1 MIEQKNGEQVFEYK
15 FPEFISDNNEISIK
29 SDDYEVLQ
37 VLGSGSFGCVL
48 KVKSKIN
55 KQIYAMKKI
64 DKDKIKKK
72 YGKKYGP
79 KYYENEIKFLEK
91 LKSPYVCK
99 FYAFFEEG
107 NYLFFILEF
116 MNNGDLDTFYNAN
129 KVLQKKVPEEKLWE
143 IFYKSISGLKYIHEK
158 GLIHRDIK
166 LENIFLD
173 DNFNIKIGDFNCS
186 AAKDEESAA
195 NFTDKEDD
203 LESMINGRTFIG
215 TEGYMAPEVFRN
227 RKFNNYEYG
236 QKADV
241 FSMGVSY
248 FELCYG
254 CKPDINVKKADYF
267 NKKIYSN
274 ELNKIVDKMTEK
286 NDRKRISS
294 DDAYFYIRK
303 YFINKYVKNSSVDA
317 ILHCFYCFPN
327 FKDFFNNNKNKDLFS
342 QNNNNEDNKDNEDD
356 TINYKEEIGNNI
368 FNVIQSLS
376 TNNKDQIDDNLYELR
391 YSMTNSGLNAKD
403 NEEIDPG
410 IFISFFLKILNSVL
424 NEITEIDEK
433 SLADDIYIL
442 STFYKFDK
450 CVEEMNFNLY
460 INTYSK
466 RLLSLISRNFFNIME
481 IKQECKNPG
490 CNYVGYSFSM
500 LNFLPLNVNILESQC
515 QKKDNLHLRDAFNC
529 LLNNNITLSKD
540 RGIKCNKC
548 NDFTIHQ
555 ESKKFYHTSKDLI
568 IIFDRGEDFSNKT
581 FINFDDQLILNK
593 AEVERYNEVRYNLVS
608 ILVKME
614 TPKEREE
621 YISFMPFGDGNWVSN
636 KDKKNSLSLDEVK
649 KSGIIVAL
657 FYYSEDNNLVLQP
670 NNLYNGNGY
679 SSIW

>member
-1 MIEQKNGEQVFEYK
+1 MIEQKNGEKVFEYK
-15 FPEFISDNNEISIK
+15 FPEFISDNNEIASK

-37 VLGSGSFGCVL
+37 VLGSGNFSCVL

-55 KQIYAMKKI
+55 KQIYAMKKV
-64 DKDKIKKK
+64 DMDKIEHQME
-72 YGKKYGP
+72 YDR
-79 KYYENEIKFLEK
+79 KYYENEIRFLEK
-91 LKSPYVCK
+91 LRSPYVCK
-99 FYAFFEEG
+99 CYAVFKEG
-107 NYLFFILEF
+107 NYLFFIMEF
-116 MNNGDLDTFYNAN
+116 MNNGDLNTFYNAN
-129 KVLQKKVPEEKLWE
+129 KALQMKVPEEKLWD
-143 IFYKSISGLKYIHEK
+143 IFYKSISGLKYIHEQ

-166 LENIFLD
+166 LENLFLD
-173 DNFNIKIGDFNCS
+173 DDFNIKIGDFNVS
-186 AAKDEESAA
+186 ATIDEKSAA
-195 NFTDKEDD
+195 NFTEQEED
-203 LESMINGRTFIG
+203 LEFMTNGLTCLG
-215 TEGYMAPEVFRN
+215 TEGYMAPEVKRN
-227 RKFNNYEYG
+227 KNYIYKYG
-236 QKADV
+236 PKVDV

-254 CKPDINVKKADYF
+254 CKPYEKGKKADYF

-274 ELNKIVDKMTEK
+274 ELNKIVDKMTDK
-286 NDRKRISS
+286 DDRKRISS

-317 ILHCFYCFPN
+317 VLHCFYCFPN
-327 FKDFFNNNKNKDLFS
+327 FKDFFNNNKNKNLIR
-342 QNNNNEDNKDNEDD
+342 QNNNNEDNEDNEDD
-356 TINYKEEIGNNI
+356 TINHKEEIGNNI

-391 YSMTNSGLNAKD
+391 NSMTNAGLNARD

-410 IFISFFLKILNSVL
+410 MFISFFLTILNSVL
-424 NEITEIDEK
+424 NEITEIDEA
-433 SLADDIYIL
+433 SLANDLYVL
-442 STFYKFDK
+442 STSYKFDK
-450 CVEEMNFNLY
+450 YVEEMNFNLY

-500 LNFLPLNVNILESQC
+500 LNFIPLNVNILESQC

-529 LLNNNITLSKD
+529 LINNNITLSKD

-614 TPKEREE
+614 TQKEREE
-621 YISFMPFGDGNWVSN
+621 YICFMPFGDGNWVSN
-636 KDKKNSLSLDEVK
+636 KNKKNSVSLDEVK

-657 FYYSEDNNLVLQP
+657 FYYSEDNNLILQP
-670 NNLYNGNGY
+670 NNWNNGNGY